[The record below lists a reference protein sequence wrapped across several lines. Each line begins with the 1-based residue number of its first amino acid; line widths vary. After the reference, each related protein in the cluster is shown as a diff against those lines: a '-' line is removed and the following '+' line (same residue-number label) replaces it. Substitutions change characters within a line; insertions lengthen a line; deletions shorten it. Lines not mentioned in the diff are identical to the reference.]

1 MNLQSIPQEILFIVL
16 LNLADVD
23 IQVLLRVNKTFRLMA
38 KDKVLWWKILTKRN
52 PMFLDK
58 RLFRQNR
65 PSRLELVQSNILAI
79 GQPTLAE
86 GSYLNG
92 PFTVN
97 CYRVELLMRKNRSK
111 QMLSNHLENR
121 PSLEELR
128 YFMHVWNL
136 HTNYLYPQLND
147 NSEKNLLPVQ
157 NPSVSPSLH
166 QLVIHLNRLV
176 RETRV
181 KKLLNERDDVTTLD
195 QRKLIPE
202 TAGLLASLLC
212 PSVKGKI
219 SFYESVSVKS

>member
-1 MNLQSIPQEILFIVL
+1 MTGNQPAKQPFPADRQQTFPKSKKLMNLQTIPQEILFIVL

-65 PSRLELVQSNILAI
+65 PSRLELIQSNILAI

-111 QMLSNHLENR
+111 QLLSNHLENR

-128 YFMHVWNL
+128 YYSCMFDS
-136 HTNYLYPQLND
+136 TNHLSPQLNH
-147 NSEKNLLPVQ
+147 K
-157 NPSVSPSLH
+157 
-166 QLVIHLNRLV
+166 
-176 RETRV
+176 V
-181 KKLLNERDDVTTLD
+181 KR
-195 QRKLIPE
+195 I
-202 TAGLLASLLC
+202 
-212 PSVKGKI
+212 
-219 SFYESVSVKS
+219 